1 MRNKWIGL
9 TGVTAFIALAI
20 GPQGPAGGFWGAESG
35 HELGITGGLASAFFA
50 YGLIEA
56 IGFGLGIAWLA
67 FGRKAL
73 TGALATPA
81 YLAMGW
87 LLASWW
93 PHGGFHQAIGE
104 GNHSALVRIEFGFH
118 ATMILAGAIIA
129 RYLWLNLS
137 ASRPAITP
145 QPSSA

>member
-1 MRNKWIGL
+1 MRKKWIG
-9 TGVTAFIALAI
+9 VTVVGAFIAMAF
-20 GPQGPAGGFWGAESG
+20 GPQGPAGGFWRAEPG

-87 LLASWW
+87 LMASWW
-93 PHGGFHQAIGE
+93 PHGSFHQAIGE
-104 GNHSALVRIEFGFH
+104 GNHDALIRIEFGFH
-118 ATMILAGAIIA
+118 ATMIVAGAIVA
-129 RYLWLNLS
+129 RYLWHNLS
-137 ASRPAITP
+137 AARPVTAS
-145 QPSSA
+145 QVSAV